1 MSSSNKELLDKTL
14 FLKDSVPFISID
26 GKEYEVS
33 NPEILAFNF
42 VPPYEWPGGVELI
55 EHYYDKNKGKCG
67 ITMCYSQSEN
77 IKDKCLK
84 WCKTIAR
91 LLPKEKKEPT
101 PTKYSND
108 PVLIKYEYP
117 EQVSPVESQEELFE
131 AFFAD
136 FQERYA
142 FQVPYNGTN
151 EFYNQKKLDQAESF
165 KVDMKFA
172 WDKIVQEDIKQ
183 LMSDQDILANDLK
196 NTLEREEALIESVN
210 ELESENKLLREE
222 IERLK
227 AEVLREKFPPN

>member
-1 MSSSNKELLDKTL
+1 MSLSNKELLD
-14 FLKDSVPFISID
+14 I
-26 GKEYEVS
+26 
-33 NPEILAFNF
+33 
-42 VPPYEWPGGVELI
+42 
-55 EHYYDKNKGKCG
+55 KNKLADEHGWLNWEA
-67 ITMCYSQSEN
+67 IPASTF
-77 IKDKCLK
+77 KDELWDIVCERFATEKAK
-84 WCKTIAR
+84 E